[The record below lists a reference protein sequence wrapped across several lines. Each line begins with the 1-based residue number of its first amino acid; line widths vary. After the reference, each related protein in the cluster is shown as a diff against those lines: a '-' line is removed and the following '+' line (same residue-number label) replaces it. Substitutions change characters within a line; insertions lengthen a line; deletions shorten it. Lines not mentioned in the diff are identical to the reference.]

1 MTGDKMK
8 KHSIIWA
15 TLENLICL
23 IIGGLI
29 GSLFGWEILSVIIL
43 VIISIALIAEGW
55 GDE

>member
-1 MTGDKMK
+1 MK

-55 GDE
+55 GNE